1 MGILMSTEPGQL
13 GALETDEPGTETPT
27 AVRGGRNPLVVAGAA
42 LVAVAVVAAAV
53 FGVLWLTAS
62 HNTSLAVARER
73 DQALQAAEQGSINL
87 TTLDYRHVAQGLA
100 RWKDSTTGTLHTQF
114 TSGSLVSTFT
124 KQAQQARSVTTGKVA
139 EGVITEL
146 DTQAGKASAL
156 VIMNVSV
163 SVNGAKPTQKL
174 VPLQWDL
181 TLTKTGWK
189 LSGATGSSASP
200 ANPAPSG
207 STSPTPGQ

>member
-1 MGILMSTEPGQL
+1 MMGSLMSTEPDQL
-13 GALETDEPGTETPT
+13 GATETDEPGAETPT
-27 AVRGGRNPLVVAGAA
+27 AGRRGRNPLVVAGVA
-42 LVAVAVVAAAV
+42 LVAVAVVCAAV

-62 HNTSLAVARER
+62 HNDSLAFSRER

-124 KQAQQARSVTTGKVA
+124 TQAQQAKSVTTGKVA

-146 DTQAGKASAL
+146 DTHAGKASAL
-156 VIMNVSV
+156 VIMNVTV
-163 SVNGAKPTQKL
+163 SVNVGK
-174 VPLQWDL
+174 
-181 TLTKTGWK
+181 
-189 LSGATGSSASP
+189 
-200 ANPAPSG
+200 
-207 STSPTPGQ
+207 